1 MTNDSEANRP
11 HTNRPPA
18 AVALAAFT
26 SSVDRFGISPLLV
39 IIATDFGVPLSA
51 AVVLASI
58 YYLTY
63 GLSQPVW
70 GMLSD
75 KFGRLR
81 IMRIALAGAL
91 VCGGASAFAPNLAVL
106 TVLRGFTGGFF
117 GAIIPASITFVG
129 DTSAEY
135 NRQSVMSDLMA
146 AVAVGTALATAAAG
160 ILGEAFSWRIV
171 FGLSAILALV
181 CLVPLFRLN
190 EPSRASTISIFAAL
204 SLSVKEKWALVVVAL
219 AFVEG
224 ALVLGLLT
232 LLAPAL
238 EFQGVATSWAGLS
251 VAAYGVATL
260 AFSRLVRPLRVH
272 LSAPRILGIGGALL
286 TIGLGLVATYLS
298 VATVVLAAVLFGG
311 AWALMHTSLQAW
323 ATQVI
328 PQARGIVVA
337 FFAGS
342 LFAGSSASSA
352 LAGALAEAGRW
363 TLIFGIA
370 TPVAFGLTVIAVVA
384 MNRYQSLPR

>member
-1 MTNDSEANRP
+1 MTNNSETNRP
-11 HTNRPPA
+11 HATRPPA

-39 IIATDFGVPLSA
+39 IIATDFGVPLST
-51 AVVLASI
+51 AVALASI

-70 GMLSD
+70 GILSD
-75 KFGRLR
+75 RFGRLR
-81 IMRIALAGAL
+81 IMQIALAGAL
-91 VCGGASAFAPNLAVL
+91 IFGSASALAANLTIL
-106 TVLRGFTGGFF
+106 TVLRGLTGAFF

-129 DTSAEY
+129 DTSTEH

-160 ILGEAFSWRIV
+160 ILGEAFNWRIV
-171 FGLSAILALV
+171 FGLSAILALI
-181 CLVPLFRLN
+181 CLIPLFRLN
-190 EPSRASTISIFAAL
+190 EPSGANTISIFAAL
-204 SLSVKEKWALVVVAL
+204 SLFVKQKWALLVVGL

-251 VAAYGVATL
+251 VGAYGVATL

-272 LSAPRILGIGGALL
+272 LSAPRILGIGGAFL
-286 TIGLGLVATYLS
+286 TIGLGLVAAYLS

-328 PQARGIVVA
+328 PQARGLVVA

-352 LAGALAEAGRW
+352 LAGTLAEAGRW

-370 TPVAFGLTVIAVVA
+370 APVAFGLTATAVVA
-384 MNRYQSLPR
+384 LSRYQSLPR